1 MVLEFT
7 EGIIVAAPEI
17 KDALSTKVVNHLGG
31 KTDQTEVL
39 LGAAANEYIAK
50 SDARSEKTHQK
61 KATWADK
68 RRAKLQKKLRK
79 AKSKKDAKYYKKML
93 KQHDKRYGKP
103 SKVERK
109 LAKSRAKLASKTGK
123 V

>member
-1 MVLEFT
+1 M
-7 EGIIVAAPEI
+7 ADI
-17 KDALSTKVVNHLGG
+17 KDALSTKVISRLGG
-31 KTDQTEVL
+31 KTDQSEVL
-39 LGAAANEYIAK
+39 MGAAANEYIAK

-68 RRAKLQKKLRK
+68 RRTKLQKKLRK
-79 AKSKKDAKYYKKML
+79 AKSKKDVKYYQSML

-109 LAKSRAKLASKTGK
+109 LAKSRAKLAGKTGK